1 MLSLNST
8 TVRPNAPRAAPP
20 ATRRG
25 HAGWWVAGGLGLALY
40 LPAVW
45 FDWLPW
51 LRGWRTYPEG
61 WNWGTYPIP
70 PLARFLPVLAW
81 MAVLCGAVLLGTRLL
96 PVAARGVR
104 ARVGRALVLALLV
117 LSSYGLQIAL
127 LGLKDAKPQRHLV
140 VRVTKRVFTSYFTLA
155 AAPTTHLS
163 TFFRDYP
170 AVFNTKLCPH
180 CHEHPPGPALFYWL
194 VLRGSASLPA
204 PLQHDLGAATRRL
217 VGDSPAL
224 AALQPPLTDAQFV
237 GAVAGGNLVLLL
249 AATLVLPLYGLA
261 RLLAPRAPPWWLAGL
276 AVAVPGVL
284 LMAPE
289 FDQGLGLVTAGA
301 LYCGLRGLRTSQRR
315 AAAAWAGAA
324 GIILAVGLF
333 FTWAPVVLFGVF
345 VGLGFLAWGYGRS
358 ALFAPADTGSR
369 LPARQVAAWLAAF
382 VVGTAL
388 VELVLTV
395 GLGFDL
401 PYVLQY
407 NLNNAAFAEA
417 RRPYAVW
424 IFFGPLDFLQ
434 FLGLPLALAALAA
447 LVLPARAAHG
457 PAPGAPLARVAP
469 WLSRINPYAALFWGL
484 LLAIDL
490 AGRTKAEQGRLLL
503 YLAPLALV
511 AVYVWVER
519 TRPDTRILAAVLAAQ
534 LLVTLVLGARWFVP

>member
-1 MLSLNST
+1 
-8 TVRPNAPRAAPP
+8 
-20 ATRRG
+20 
-25 HAGWWVAGGLGLALY
+25 
-40 LPAVW
+40 
-45 FDWLPW
+45 
-51 LRGWRTYPEG
+51 
-61 WNWGTYPIP
+61 

-81 MAVLCGAVLLGTRLL
+81 MAVLGGAVLLGTRLL

-104 ARVGRALVLALLV
+104 AGVGRALVLVLLV
-117 LSSYGLQIAL
+117 LSSYGLQVGL
-127 LGLKDAKPQRHLV
+127 LGLKDANPQRLLV
-140 VRVTKRVFTSYFTLA
+140 ERVTNRVFTSYFTLA

-180 CHEHPPGPALFYWL
+180 CHEHPPGPALFYW
-194 VLRGSASLPA
+194 VILRGIASLPES
-204 PLQHDLGAATRRL
+204 LQHDLGAAARRL

-224 AALQPPLTDAQFV
+224 AALQPPLTDAQLV

-301 LYCGLRGLRTSQRR
+301 LYCGLRGLRTSQPGR
-315 AAAAWAGAA
+315 AVAWAATA
-324 GIILAVGLF
+324 GLILAVGLF
-333 FTWAPVVLFGVF
+333 FTWAPVVLFGAF

-358 ALFAPADTGSR
+358 ALFAPADTGGR
-369 LPARQVAAWLAAF
+369 LPARQVVAWLAAL
-382 VVGTAL
+382 VAATAL

-434 FLGLPLALAALAA
+434 FLGLPLAIAALAA
-447 LVLPARAAHG
+447 LILPARAAAA

-469 WLSRINPYAALFWGL
+469 WLGRINPYAALFWGL

-519 TRPDTRILAAVLAAQ
+519 TRPAPRILAAVLAAQ